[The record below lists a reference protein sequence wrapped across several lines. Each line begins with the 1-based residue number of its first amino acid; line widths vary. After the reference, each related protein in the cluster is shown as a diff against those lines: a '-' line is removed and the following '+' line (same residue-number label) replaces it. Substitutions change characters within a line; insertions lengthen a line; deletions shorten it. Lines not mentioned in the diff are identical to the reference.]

1 MHTVTQKIATIF
13 NENGTKAY
21 GEEPV
26 NQLQHA
32 LQGASLAEEEGAD
45 EELIVAA
52 LLHDIGHIMFEED
65 IPHSLDED
73 LHDHHEEKAYSWIL
87 EHFGTRIADPVRLHV
102 AAKRYLCTED
112 PEYLNKLSPT
122 SKKSFFD
129 QGGAMNRSELNEFE
143 AEPHFKEAVRLRTW
157 DDTAK
162 DPDKIT
168 QELEYFLPMI
178 ESCIKM

>member
-1 MHTVTQKIATIF
+1 MTGDTGSSFSNVR
-13 NENGTKAY
+13 
-21 GEEPV
+21 
-26 NQLQHA
+26 
-32 LQGASLAEEEGAD
+32 
-45 EELIVAA
+45 
-52 LLHDIGHIMFEED
+52 
-65 IPHSLDED
+65 
-73 LHDHHEEKAYSWIL
+73 SWIL

-162 DPDKIT
+162 DADKIT